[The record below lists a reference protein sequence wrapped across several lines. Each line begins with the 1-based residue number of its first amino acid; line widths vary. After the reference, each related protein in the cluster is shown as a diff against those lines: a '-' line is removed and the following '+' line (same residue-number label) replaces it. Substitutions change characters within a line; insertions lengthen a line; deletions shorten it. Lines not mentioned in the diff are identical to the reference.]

1 MQIKKLIIRQ
11 LLKNLLLTFVISFV
25 LTTISILLFYNKQMG
40 SLEGNSGVTLFIIG
54 GFLLSLTMTIL
65 STTVFLNIY
74 DAFRN
79 DKLRCFLTFFLL
91 PILLTLIIYLS
102 NKDFDMLPLYLIL
115 TMPFLLT
122 QSYFYRQFIKTL
134 TRLNLEEKHSTQH

>member
-1 MQIKKLIIRQ
+1 MKKLIIRQ
-11 LLKNLLLTFVISFV
+11 LLKNLLLTFVVSFV

-54 GFLLSLTMTIL
+54 GFVLSLTMTIL

-74 DAFRN
+74 ERFRS

-91 PILLTLIIYLS
+91 PILLTLIICVS
-102 NKDFDMLPLYLIL
+102 NKEFDMLPLYLIL

-122 QSYFYRQFIKTL
+122 QSYFYRKFRKNL
-134 TRLNLEEKHSTQH
+134 TKETLEEKHSTQ

>member
-1 MQIKKLIIRQ
+1 MKKLIIRQ
-11 LLKNLLLTFVISFV
+11 LLKNLLLTFVISFG
-25 LTTISILLFYNKQMG
+25 LTTISILLFYNKEMG

-54 GFLLSLTMTIL
+54 GFILSLTMTIL

-74 DAFRN
+74 DPIRN
-79 DKLRCFLTFFLL
+79 DKLRSFLTFFLL
-91 PILLTLIIYLS
+91 PILLTFIIFLS

-122 QSYFYRQFIKTL
+122 QSYFYRQFRKSL
-134 TRLNLEEKHSTQH
+134 TEINLE